1 MGKKST
7 PQAPAAPD
15 PVATANAQGA
25 ANTKA
30 AITQANLNRIDQVTP
45 NGALTYSQIG
55 TNPDGTPRYQQT
67 QTYSPEQQALYDQ
80 QNKIAQSLGGLA
92 QDNIGRVAGAQ
103 ATPFTFDGM
112 TPLQAQVGAG
122 PIGQYNGEQGP
133 LTSNVNAGPVQS
145 NIENA
150 GRVQRGVRAGPLQQ
164 SLDYTNLEALPNAN
178 NFNGA
183 AQSAADAVYGQA
195 ASRLDP
201 RFQQEESDIRSRLA
215 NQGISDNSDAFRREL
230 DNFGRT
236 KTDAYNQAQ
245 YSSIEAGR
253 AAQQQGYAQALATR
267 QQGVGETNDQ
277 GQFRNSTQGQG
288 FQQGVTDAN
297 INNNAQG
304 QIFGQNT
311 AQQQATNQ
319 AQSQLFD
326 QGQLNANL
334 NNTAQAQQQQMAL
347 AALGFN
353 NTSQNQQ
360 FNQSL
365 AGGQFNNAN
374 RQQQIQE
381 ASYLRNLPLSDIAAL
396 LGTGGGVQDPQFNQ
410 FAQVGVAA
418 PDYQGAVYKNYDA
431 ANQQYQQKLQARSSG
446 LGSIFGLAGS
456 LGAAAITHSDR
467 RLKYAIK
474 RVGTL
479 ANGLATYTFKY
490 IGSAITQFGV
500 MAQEALH
507 VVPGAV
513 ITMPSG
519 YMAVDYRKVW

>member
-7 PQAPAAPD
+7 PKAPAPPD
-15 PVATANAQGA
+15 PAATAAAQGE
-25 ANTKA
+25 ANTKS

-45 NGALTYSQIG
+45 DGSLKYSQIG
-55 TNPDGTPRYQQT
+55 TNSDGTPRYQQT

-103 ATPFTFDGM
+103 ADPFTFDGM

-133 LTSNVNAGPVQS
+133 LTSNVNAGPVQGR
-145 NIENA
+145 IEGA
-150 GRVQRGVRAGPLQQ
+150 GQVQRGVRSGPLQQ
-164 SLDYTNLEALPNAN
+164 NLDYTNLEALPNAS

-183 AQSAADAVYGQA
+183 AKSAADAVYGQA
-195 ASRLDP
+195 TSRLDP

-236 KTDAYNQAQ
+236 KSDAYNQAQ

-267 QQGVGETNDQ
+267 QQGVGETNNQ
-277 GQFRNSTQGQG
+277 GQFANTSQGQG
-288 FQQGVTDAN
+288 FQQDVTNAN
-297 INNNAQG
+297 INNTAQG
-304 QIFGQNT
+304 QVFGQN
-311 AQQQATNQ
+311 ATQLQVGNE
-319 AQSQLFD
+319 AQSQQFD

-334 NNTAQAQQQQMAL
+334 NNGTQNQQFTQAL

-381 ASYLRNLPLSDIAAL
+381 ASYLRNLPLSDIVAL

-418 PDYQGAVYKNYDA
+418 PDYQGAVYKNFDA
-431 ANQQYQQKLQARSSG
+431 ANQQYQQRLQARSSG

-456 LGAAAITHSDR
+456 LGAAAISDR
-467 RLKYAIK
+467 RLKHAIK

-479 ANGLATYTFKY
+479 ASGLATYTFKY
-490 IGSAITQFGV
+490 IGSAVTQFGV

-507 VVPGAV
+507 VVPDAV
-513 ITMPSG
+513 IMMPSG